1 MNCPPD
7 ESMMEDRHSLYLT
20 YVQWFALVLI
30 RLQLH
35 FHISNRAINLIVTAF
50 AAFLSLISHPI
61 QSIFPSTLYS
71 FLKLSAVN
79 KNTYIVLYVVCPNGE
94 CNALYKIKEV
104 RHADKHNQQ
113 PCCTAKRCSKP
124 LAWLKKLAFGTS
136 RLVPY
141 KTFIYTT
148 PSAWLR
154 KFTQREE
161 FDRLLEGRFHQD
173 RPDGGAVEDIWDGQV
188 WKDFSQDPVNAEV
201 PFLDKKWNIGL
212 MMSIDWVQPILRGT
226 YKIGPIHM
234 SVLNLPRSHRM
245 RQEWTMLIGIMSGP
259 SEPKRHIDTFF
270 TPVFDDLLYLWDGI
284 EIPELKDEGEHVQL
298 RAALLCVSPA
308 GKKINQFLL
317 HKACKGCSQCN
328 FQAARELD
336 ASTGFPNGRMSYFSK
351 IKVFPPRQNEEVT
364 GMLKA

>member
-50 AAFLSLISHPI
+50 AAFLSLISHPV

-94 CNALYKIKEV
+94 CNTLYKIKEV
-104 RHADKHNQQ
+104 RHADKRNQQ
-113 PCCTAKRCSKP
+113 PCCTAKHFGKRCSEP

-173 RPDGGAVEDIWDGQV
+173 RPDGGTGRYMGWSSVE
-188 WKDFSQDPVNAEV
+188 
-201 PFLDKKWNIGL
+201 GL
-212 MMSIDWVQPILRGT
+212 LSRP
-226 YKIGPIHM
+226 
-234 SVLNLPRSHRM
+234 
-245 RQEWTMLIGIMSGP
+245 
-259 SEPKRHIDTFF
+259 
-270 TPVFDDLLYLWDGI
+270 
-284 EIPELKDEGEHVQL
+284 
-298 RAALLCVSPA
+298 
-308 GKKINQFLL
+308 
-317 HKACKGCSQCN
+317 SQCGSAVLR
-328 FQAARELD
+328 QKVEYRPDDEHRLGSAYLARNLQD
-336 ASTGFPNGRMSYFSK
+336 WSNPHVCVKPAPQS
-351 IKVFPPRQNEEVT
+351 
-364 GMLKA
+364 